1 MGDML
6 EVDYER
12 AIAAKYPEPVAL
24 AVSMDRVA
32 NRPNIITLGWAM
44 CTSHSPPMLAISV
57 GHTRHSLKNISDAGE
72 FVLAFP
78 SAAQAEAAL
87 FCGASS
93 GRDVDKFAESG
104 LEPLPALKVE
114 PPLVA
119 DACANFECTVV
130 DACESG
136 DHRIFIGRVVA
147 SHMCVPMRPRLYTLP
162 QGDLGP
168 VSWRG
173 AGAVGR

>member
-1 MGDML
+1 MGEML

-12 AIAAKYPEPVAL
+12 AIASKYPEPVAL
-24 AVSMDRVA
+24 AVSMDHAA
-32 NRPNIITLGWAM
+32 NRPNIITLGWSM

-57 GHTRHSLKNISDAGE
+57 GHTRHSLKTISDAGE

-87 FCGASS
+87 FCGTSS
-93 GRDVDKFAESG
+93 GRDVDKFAETG
-104 LEPLPALKVE
+104 LEPLRALKVE

-119 DACANFECTVV
+119 DACANFECRVV

-147 SHMCVPMRPRLYTLP
+147 SHLCVPTPPRLYTL
-162 QGDLGP
+162 GDGSLGP
-168 VSWRG
+168 VSRRG
-173 AGAVGR
+173 AGAAGR